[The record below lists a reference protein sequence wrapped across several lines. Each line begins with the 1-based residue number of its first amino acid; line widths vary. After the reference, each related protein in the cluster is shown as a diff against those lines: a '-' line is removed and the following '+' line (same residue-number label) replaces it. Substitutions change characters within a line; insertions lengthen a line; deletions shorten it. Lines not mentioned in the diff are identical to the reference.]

1 MAQSEAR
8 MPCSADSISQLQAQR
23 SQKFYQLSRQR
34 IDRLADDLVPDS
46 VQVQLSLG
54 TYMDQLVLFI
64 NKVTLIATEVADEP
78 LSQACREAV
87 SLIDDLKYITGKQQ
101 QKMLE
106 ILQRSDYLISNLKK
120 SGAREGGR

>member
-8 MPCSADSISQLQAQR
+8 MPCSADSISQLQAKR

-34 IDRLADDLVPDS
+34 IDRLADDLIPDS

-78 LSQACREAV
+78 LTQVCREAV
-87 SLIDDLKYITGKQQ
+87 SLIDDLKYLTGKQQ

-106 ILQRSDYLISNLKK
+106 MLQRSDNLITNLR
-120 SGAREGGR
+120 SEDEEE